1 VIDLRTRGER
11 LQWVREQLGLS
22 RAEAK
27 QRLGISTST
36 YSSYEAAEQGASN
49 SRNFSYEKAEEIAR
63 KLGAPSA
70 AHWMYTG
77 KGARPKVN
85 SDDARAE
92 PSPDTSKPQP
102 RATAPVP
109 RATVPVVGFF
119 GAPTGEGS
127 LYGFDTEEI
136 ARPCF
141 ATDAT
146 VAIEIKG
153 KSLAEGMFAF
163 FNREASALGPSHIGH
178 LCVLGMDH
186 NRILLRRIADDGKKQ
201 TMILPYNDVDAK
213 IDKRKVKW
221 AASVIAIAPR

>member
-1 VIDLRTRGER
+1 VIDLRTKGER

-22 RAEAK
+22 RAEARE
-27 QRLGISTST
+27 RLGMSTST

-49 SRNFSYEKAEEIAR
+49 SRNFSYEKTEEIAS

-70 AHWMYTG
+70 AHWIYTG

-85 SDDARAE
+85 SGASAE
-92 PSPDTSKPQP
+92 PSPDTPKPQP

-109 RATVPVVGFF
+109 RAIVPVVGFF

-127 LYGFDTEEI
+127 LYGFDSEEI

-146 VAIEIKG
+146 VALEIKG
-153 KSLAEGMFAF
+153 RSLAEGMFAF
-163 FNREASALGPSHIGH
+163 FNREASALGPSHIGR

-201 TMILPYNDVDAK
+201 AMILPYNDVDAQ